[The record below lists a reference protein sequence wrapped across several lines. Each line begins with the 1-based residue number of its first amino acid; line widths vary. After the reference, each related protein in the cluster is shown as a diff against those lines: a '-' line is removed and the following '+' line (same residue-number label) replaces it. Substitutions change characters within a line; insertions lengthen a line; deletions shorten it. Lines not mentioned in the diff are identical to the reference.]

1 MAAKIHRSRVGA
13 FLAATLLLAAGSP
26 AAGDWL
32 VTREGARV
40 ETRGPWKMKGK
51 LVVFMD
57 KDGRLAS
64 LRGTEVD
71 LPASEKATRDS
82 VEEEARKRDAPPPP
96 EPPRRKSVRIV
107 TDADVAHV
115 EPAGVDKDGKDE
127 EGDEEGK
134 EPAESDTERP
144 LAGNSVVVSTWDRR
158 DLATKDGL
166 EIVGELRNN
175 GSEMAT
181 GLRVTIAIYDE
192 AKEVLGSDD
201 AILSATAL
209 QPGSKAT
216 FRAPFPGLY
225 SYADV
230 QFNVQSF
237 GLKLKPVKPTE
248 GDGHERVAP
257 PP

>member
-1 MAAKIHRSRVGA
+1 MAAKIHPSRTGA
-13 FLAATLLLAAGSP
+13 LLTAVLLLAAGSS

-32 VTREGARV
+32 VTKEGARV
-40 ETRGPWKMKGK
+40 ETRGPWKTKGK
-51 LVVFMD
+51 LVVFTD
-57 KDGRLAS
+57 KEGRLAS
-64 LRGTEVD
+64 LRGTDVD
-71 LPASEKATRDS
+71 LAASEKATRDA

-96 EPPRRKSVRIV
+96 EPPRRKSVRVV

-115 EPAGVDKDGKDE
+115 EPAGADGAKDA
-127 EGDEEGK
+127 EGK
-134 EPAESDTERP
+134 EAEPDSERP

-181 GLRVTIAIYDE
+181 GLRVTIAIFDE

-237 GLKLKPVKPTE
+237 GLKLKAVKPAE